1 MDPAFLDRLAL
12 SYGLYAV
19 PAESGE
25 RGAAVFS
32 QGAESDPRRRADE
45 KIFRRTACAA
55 LLRRGGE
62 IRRSGQKNM
71 VLLAN
76 IWYNNNRKQSVERT
90 GGNGAPV
97 RCLKGTGG
105 RERKLP
111 GQRRDVKGGVP

>member
-45 KIFRRTACAA
+45 KIFFAGLHAQHCCAVEGNTAKRTEKH
-55 LLRRGGE
+55 G
-62 IRRSGQKNM
+62 IVGQYL
-71 VLLAN
+71 V
-76 IWYNNNRKQSVERT
+76 
-90 GGNGAPV
+90 
-97 RCLKGTGG
+97 
-105 RERKLP
+105 
-111 GQRRDVKGGVP
+111 